1 MKRLLTYTLL
11 MMIWL
16 QSCNFVDECK
26 DCFNPPN
33 PIFIK
38 VVNDNDTLM
47 NLITNGVFVKDSI
60 KMWYMD
66 NTTKKYVNV
75 QIITFNFSENI
86 IQSNATYLTIDGEP
100 KEFYLY
106 LNRDNIDTI
115 KIQVDENYDGCCTSY
130 QLESITFN
138 GTIPVFDPQDYTF
151 LLKKEV
157 VGKNLK

>member
-1 MKRLLTYTLL
+1 
-11 MMIWL
+11 
-16 QSCNFVDECK
+16 
-26 DCFNPPN
+26 
-33 PIFIK
+33 
-38 VVNDNDTLM
+38 
-47 NLITNGVFVKDSI
+47 
-60 KMWYMD
+60 MWYMD